1 MKGQLRTPPVRN
13 QTRPQLRLLPH
24 PRIDSYASCEGR
36 EQGRPEVIPECVQ
49 RPRLVPAL
57 PQEAAVPSISYV
69 YIAAPY
75 SGGDPVDNTREVVLV
90 ADRLA
95 AQGHA
100 VYVPHLSLFW
110 HFLSPH
116 AIDFWYD
123 HDLAWLAKCD
133 VLLRLPGESPGA
145 DAEVAFA
152 RERGI
157 RVCFSEDDIGRSR

>member
-1 MKGQLRTPPVRN
+1 MRGQLRTPPFRN
-13 QTRPQLRLLPH
+13 QTRPQLKLLPQ
-24 PRIDSYASCEGR
+24 PRIDSYASCECRGHDR
-36 EQGRPEVIPECVQ
+36 QEVMPKRVE
-49 RPRLVPAL
+49 RPRLVTAP
-57 PQEAAVPSISYV
+57 PEEVAVPIMSYV

-152 RERGI
+152 REHGI
-157 RVCFSEDDIGRSR
+157 RVCFSEDEVGRSR